1 MEKADP
7 LFLLIGLPTIPV
19 VLILGRMIRWEEA
32 VLKFWRRHASKLPLI
47 HYLFPSGNELSPSFP
62 LPDRSTVRSFVRL
75 ENSSCLRRVPTERNL
90 NSNPASLTRLIC
102 GGLILPT
109 IATIFGKFMFQRV
122 HSNFQRTLL
131 VSRQG
136 LRLNRTD
143 RSVSGWHRFHR
154 HERHCQDLL

>member
-7 LFLLIGLPTIPV
+7 LFLLIGLPTIPI

-32 VLKFWRRHASKLPLI
+32 VLKFWRKHASKLPLI
-47 HYLFPSGNELSPSFP
+47 NYLFPTGRLNKIYFCILKKTKFS
-62 LPDRSTVRSFVRL
+62 L
-75 ENSSCLRRVPTERNL
+75 ENPSYLPRIPTERNG

-131 VSRQG
+131 VSEKK
-136 LRLNRTD
+136 N
-143 RSVSGWHRFHR
+143 S
-154 HERHCQDLL
+154 

>member
-7 LFLLIGLPTIPV
+7 LFLLIGLPTIPI

-32 VLKFWRRHASKLPLI
+32 VLKFWRKHSAKLPLMN
-47 HYLFPSGNELSPSFP
+47 YLFPNGEQSVDGISMKHHLLSTILDRTPY
-62 LPDRSTVRSFVRL
+62 LP
-75 ENSSCLRRVPTERNL
+75 RVPTERNG

-131 VSRQG
+131 VCDS
-136 LRLNRTD
+136 NT
-143 RSVSGWHRFHR
+143 F
-154 HERHCQDLL
+154 

>member
-7 LFLLIGLPTIPV
+7 LFLLIGLPTIPI

-32 VLKFWRRHASKLPLI
+32 VLKFWRKHSSKLPLLN
-47 HYLFPSGNELSPSFP
+47 YLFPNGKFNGIFFNEINIYLDRTSY
-62 LPDRSTVRSFVRL
+62 LP
-75 ENSSCLRRVPTERNL
+75 RVPTERNG
-90 NSNPASLTRLIC
+90 NSSPASLTRLIC

-131 VSRQG
+131 VRKIK
-136 LRLNRTD
+136 D
-143 RSVSGWHRFHR
+143 FI
-154 HERHCQDLL
+154 